1 MQLCVLS
8 LFLFSGFCLFDD
20 VVVVAF
26 LMPFDDDHC
35 DTHNSD
41 NGNNGETKLMML
53 LLFVFFFTFLDVTVV
68 VFLVFC
74 NCFFFSVF

>member
-8 LFLFSGFCLFDD
+8 LFLFSGFDD

-26 LMPFDDDHC
+26 LMPFNDDHC

-41 NGNNGETKLMML
+41 NGNNGETKMMML
-53 LLFVFFFTFLDVTVV
+53 LLFVFFLLFWML
-68 VFLVFC
+68 LLL
-74 NCFFFSVF
+74 CF